1 MNCRLIVIE
10 FAFGVAIGIAEF
22 NGVRATCGSVE
33 GDDDHLLHIGV
44 HHGAVDEATHTIVD
58 GNVHV
63 TEALVEADVDGIV
76 TGARFNGIWTNAC
89 GQITLQDNFIKYV
102 RHICYYIISRTNI
115 VYVLKSYGLR
125 FPCADANGTEANKK

>member
-44 HHGAVDEATHTIVD
+44 HHGAIDEATHTIVD

-63 TEALVEADVDGIV
+63 TEALVEADVDSIV
-76 TGARFNGIWTNAC
+76 TDTGYDGV
-89 GQITLQDNFIKYV
+89 G
-102 RHICYYIISRTNI
+102 
-115 VYVLKSYGLR
+115 
-125 FPCADANGTEANKK
+125 ANG